1 MKTRNREIDIMKGLL
16 TVAMILCHC
25 IQFFGNEGVGTQKQL
40 VNLINLTT
48 FSGFL
53 FCFGYV
59 SELAYYRK
67 DFKTAAWK
75 MGKNAVRMVIA
86 FYISGLGY
94 IALAE
99 RKTYQWQRVEAVLKL
114 RVFPGW
120 SEFLASFAA
129 VLLIGIVLY
138 PLMKR
143 MNWKLFLAFLAASL
157 AGCWLI
163 PYGEIHNSYLALL
176 VGSNDYTTFPVLQ
189 YGVFFAAGVWFSK
202 EKISWEKKTLLGAI
216 LFGIPF
222 FLYYAQHDSWLP
234 GRFPPSVCF
243 ICGGIFGVYVY
254 RLVSLLL
261 AWLAEK
267 NTIADIVMTSIENI
281 GMNSMFY
288 LILSNL
294 LIFAVA
300 GSNFTYRSIK
310 FAYWYFGIVLCI
322 IYFLRKY
329 IRTK

>member
-1 MKTRNREIDIMKGLL
+1 MKGLL

-86 FYISGLGY
+86 FYISGLSY

-176 VGSNDYTTFPVLQ
+176 IGSNDYVTFPVLQ
-189 YGVFFAAGVWFSK
+189 YGIFFAAGVWFSK

-222 FLYYAQHDSWLP
+222 FLYYEQHDSWLP

-267 NTIADIVMTSIENI
+267 NKIADIVMTSIENI

-294 LIFAVA
+294 LIFTVA